1 VKDAAGH
8 AVDHRALE
16 AELGDG
22 ALQFVGG
29 GARVGGRHHGEGG
42 KTIRVALNRLMEPV
56 IGAARQGRPGFRVDH
71 LQSGD

>member
-1 VKDAAGH
+1 VT
-8 AVDHRALE
+8 HRALE

-22 ALQFVGG
+22 TLEFVGR

-56 IGAARQGRPGFRVDH
+56 IGTASVSRV
-71 LQSGD
+71 LIENQALKVICSSLTWRR